1 MNFLSFHK
9 DRDETIRRI
18 SHSLGSITPEQ
29 KELIMSTV
37 NDITDYIKDYSKNK
51 SVNKSR
57 TRSLIYAALNIIEE
71 QIVSGDNYTLYNQI
85 VDYLNLY
92 MAKKNYINAEFR
104 IPRKGTSRTTEQRAA
119 KEAVEATTSLVRVV
133 ARENPQTPNSSAK
146 RAAVGAA
153 NAAIIAAAAASA
165 GAGEGNSATPRTAA
179 SSRNALMATLGS
191 RATRPQGTRRLP
203 SRKNLRENNDG
214 AAGEGNSPNPIR
226 RPVNPMLAAFGPQR
240 SENENENASQRRPV
254 NPMLAAFGQQRSENE
269 NENASQR
276 RPVNPFAAA
285 LGAQG
290 LSGLKLKKTGGP
302 KSEEEKKREEL
313 AKKYPAHPLA
323 AAALKQR
330 EEMEARAAERAAVA
344 GTISSPAPLARGP
357 RNEEVAAQEN
367 RNAASARAAN
377 IERQVR
383 ERKAARNAQNA
394 PTENPIERMRRLNR
408 EKKEAARKAKE
419 GV

>member
-254 NPMLAAFGQQRSENE
+254 NP
-269 NENASQR
+269 
-276 RPVNPFAAA
+276 FAAA